1 MQVKE
6 FLTKIY
12 FIMTKQCSMVH
23 FKNKL
28 VFKNYRPNNDVD
40 VSFSIVLNRSTVHVK
55 VPYSLIL
62 DTSVGSGADPGL

>member
-1 MQVKE
+1 
-6 FLTKIY
+6 
-12 FIMTKQCSMVH
+12 MVH